1 MKNKMKMKNLAINI
15 LFVMGLLVMGGCDE
29 GFDELNQSKTDVTA
43 LDPAIVLN
51 QAILTTV
58 QRGNALPLEMA
69 YVQQIVTPNSGV
81 LTGGNYNQVNVTLTN
96 GNWDNAFLE
105 VIKHA
110 VAVINITEGDSERA
124 NLYHMARIIKAY
136 GMMIITDTYGDAPYS
151 EAGQGYL
158 GDITTPKYDS
168 QQSIY
173 TDILN
178 ELQQASA
185 GLSASGKI
193 ETSDIL
199 YSGDIVKWK
208 RMGYSLLLRAAMRI
222 ADVNPTLAGPAI
234 SAAIS
239 GGLMQSNADNFML
252 THDNNYPNQVAGPL
266 TSNESANYYM
276 TGEFVDHLKNTND
289 PRLESMA
296 VRYIGAESGTDQN
309 NAIAGTNTS
318 IIISRDPADQF
329 GLPMGFDNETAAVY
343 ATNNGFASHYD
354 FTQVDRTRMV
364 RINAP
369 SFMVTYAQTQL
380 LLAEAIVRNLG
391 GATGD
396 VNALFTSAIRANMD
410 VISTQYVGTTIA
422 QADIDAYVAAN
433 NIVGGSELEQINTEY
448 WISSFLNGPEAWAN
462 FRRSDF
468 PALAPN
474 PYPFQD
480 ITGDFVTRL
489 PYPISELSANK
500 DNLDA
505 ALSAQGFNGNDD
517 MDTKLWW
524 DVN

>member
-1 MKNKMKMKNLAINI
+1 MKNLTINI
-15 LFVMGLLVMGGCDE
+15 LFIACLFTSVSCDD
-29 GFDELNQSKTDVTA
+29 GFDELNRSKTGVTA
-43 LDPAIVLN
+43 LDPATVLN
-51 QAILTTV
+51 QATLSTV
-58 QRGNALPLEMA
+58 QRSNALPLEMA

-81 LTGGNYNQVNVTLTN
+81 LAGGNYNQVNVTLTPA
-96 GNWDNAFLE
+96 NWDNGYLE
-105 VIKHA
+105 LIKHA
-110 VAVINITEGDSERA
+110 VDVINTTEGDPERS
-124 NLYHMARIIKAY
+124 NLYNMARIIKAY
-136 GMMIITDTYGDAPYS
+136 GMMIITDTHGDAPYT
-151 EAGQGYL
+151 EAALGYL

-168 QQSIY
+168 QASIY

-178 ELQQASA
+178 ELQEAST
-185 GLSASGKI
+185 GLNASGKI
-193 ETSDIL
+193 ETTDIL
-199 YSGDIVKWK
+199 YGGDITKWK
-208 RMGYSLLLRAAMRI
+208 RMGFSLLLRAAMRV
-222 ADVNPTLAGPAI
+222 ADVDPSMAGPAI
-234 SAAIS
+234 TAAIN
-239 GGLMQSNADNFML
+239 GGLMQSNDDNFVL
-252 THDNNYPNQVAGPL
+252 YHDSNYPNQVAIPL

-289 PRLESMA
+289 PRLASMA

-309 NAIAGTNTS
+309 NALAGTDPS
-318 IIISRDPADQF
+318 IIISTDPSDQF
-329 GLPMGFDNETAAVY
+329 GLPMGLDNELAAIY
-343 ATNNGFASHYD
+343 ANNNGFASHYD

-369 SFMVTYAQTQL
+369 SFMITFAQTQL

-396 VNALFTSAIRANMD
+396 VNALFTSAIRANME
-410 VISTQYVGTTIA
+410 VISTEYVGTTID
-422 QADIDAYVAAN
+422 QTDIDTYVAAN
-433 NIVGGSELEQINTEY
+433 NIVPGTELEQINTEY

-462 FRRSDF
+462 FRRSDY
-468 PALAPN
+468 PALSPN

-500 DNLDA
+500 TNLDA
-505 ALSAQGFNGNDD
+505 ALSAQGFDGNDD